1 MIRIFNAYF
10 PTRTLLL
17 VFTEALVAF
26 CALIG
31 ATYVLYGGDST
42 LLLFYENGLLRIGI
56 VCAICVLCIY
66 YYDLY
71 NSLIISSTREVV
83 TKLVQVV
90 GTTCIILAVLY
101 YLYPAIQIRTG
112 LFVPAVLFMG
122 ICLIGWRRIFAI
134 VNRSQRLAER
144 AVILGD
150 GPLVL
155 PLAKEIENRPELGFR
170 VVGFVGDPNVPMNGL
185 NRLGA
190 IEEIGEVATDRKIE
204 RVIVTMGERR
214 GKLPVEKLLNMKMKG
229 VMIEDGNA
237 FYETL
242 TGKVA
247 LESLRPSQLLFSS
260 GFFASRGMLI
270 TKRLLSVAF
279 SLIALVLTAPIM
291 AVVALAILIDSG
303 RPVLFRQK
311 RVGKDGRIFTLYKFR
326 SMKVAGNVNAAG
338 NGKAQPAKTN
348 DERFTGIGRL
358 MRRLRVDELPQ
369 LYNILKGD
377 MYFVGPRP
385 FMLEEEEQLAL
396 QIPFYKQRWAVK
408 PGVTGWA
415 QINRPYCVTLE
426 DNIEK
431 LSYDL
436 FYVKNMSVGLDML
449 ILFQTAKTIL
459 LRKGSR

>member
-1 MIRIFNAYF
+1 MIRILNAYF
-10 PTRTLLL
+10 PARTLLL
-17 VFTEALVAF
+17 VFTETLVAF

-31 ATYVLYGGDST
+31 TTYVFYGQDSSI
-42 LLLFYENGLLRIGI
+42 LLFYENGLLRIAI
-56 VCAICVLCIY
+56 VCAICMVCIY

-71 NSLIISSTREVV
+71 NSLVISSAREVV

-122 ICLIGWRRIFAI
+122 ICLIGWRRVFAF
-134 VNRSQRLAER
+134 VNRSERFAER

-155 PLAKEIENRPELGFR
+155 PLAHEIASRPELGFR
-170 VVGFVGDPNVPMNGL
+170 VVGFVGDPTVSVNGL
-185 NRLGA
+185 ARLGS
-190 IEEIGEVATDRKIE
+190 IDEIAEVAAGRKIE
-204 RVIVTMGERR
+204 RVIVTMGDRR
-214 GKLPVEKLLNMKMKG
+214 GKLPVERLLNMKMGG

-270 TKRLLSVAF
+270 TKRLASFVL
-279 SLIALVLTAPIM
+279 SLICILLTFPVM
-291 AVVALAILIDSG
+291 AAVAIAIWLDSG
-303 RPVLFRQK
+303 KPVLFRQR
-311 RVGKDGRIFTLYKFR
+311 RVGKDGQIFTLYKFR
-326 SMKVAGNVNAAG
+326 SMKLEGNVNAAG
-338 NGKAQPAKTN
+338 NGKAQPATAN
-348 DERFTGIGRL
+348 DERFTRIGRWI
-358 MRRLRVDELPQ
+358 RRLRVDELPQ

-396 QIPFYKQRWAVK
+396 QIPFYKQRWSVK

-415 QINRPYCVTLE
+415 QINRPYCVSLE

-436 FYVKNMSVGLDML
+436 FYVKNMSVGLDLL
-449 ILFQTAKTIL
+449 ILFQTAKTLL
-459 LRKGSR
+459 LRRGSR

>member
-1 MIRIFNAYF
+1 MIRILNAYF
-10 PTRTLLL
+10 PARTLLL
-17 VFTEALVAF
+17 VFTETLVAF

-31 ATYVLYGGDST
+31 TTYVFYGQDSSI
-42 LLLFYENGLLRIGI
+42 LLFYENGLLRIAI
-56 VCAICVLCIY
+56 VCAICMVCIY

-71 NSLIISSTREVV
+71 NSLVISSAREVV

-122 ICLIGWRRIFAI
+122 ICLIGWRRVFAF
-134 VNRSQRLAER
+134 VNRSERFAER

-155 PLAKEIENRPELGFR
+155 PLAHEIASRPELGFR
-170 VVGFVGDPNVPMNGL
+170 VVGFVGDPNVSTDGL
-185 NRLGA
+185 ARLGS
-190 IEEIGEVATDRKIE
+190 IDEIADVAAGRKID
-204 RVIVTMGERR
+204 RVIVTMGDRR
-214 GKLPVEKLLNMKMKG
+214 GKLPVERLLNMKMGG

-260 GFFASRGMLI
+260 GFFASRGTLI
-270 TKRLLSVAF
+270 TKRLGSFVL
-279 SLIALVLTAPIM
+279 SLICIALTLPVM
-291 AVVALAILIDSG
+291 AAVAVAIWLDSG
-303 RPVLFRQK
+303 KPILFRQR
-311 RVGKDGRIFTLYKFR
+311 RVGKDGEIFTLFKFR
-326 SMKVAGNVNAAG
+326 SMKVEGNANADG
-338 NGKAQPAKTN
+338 NGKAQPATAN
-348 DERFTGIGRL
+348 DERFTRIGRWI
-358 MRRLRVDELPQ
+358 RRLRVDELPQ

-396 QIPFYKQRWAVK
+396 QIPFYKQRWSVK

-415 QINRPYCVTLE
+415 QINRPYCVSLE

-449 ILFQTAKTIL
+449 ILFQTAKTLL
-459 LRKGSR
+459 LRRGSR

>member
-1 MIRIFNAYF
+1 MIRILNAYF
-10 PTRTLLL
+10 PARTLLL
-17 VFTEALVAF
+17 VFTETLVAF
-26 CALIG
+26 CALVG
-31 ATYVLYGGDST
+31 TTYVLYGQDST
-42 LLLFYENGLLRIGI
+42 ILLFYENGLLRIAI
-56 VCAICVLCIY
+56 VCAICMVCIY

-71 NSLIISSTREVV
+71 NSLVISSGREVA

-101 YLYPAIQIRTG
+101 YLYPPIQIRTG

-122 ICLIGWRRIFAI
+122 ICLIGWRRVFAF
-134 VNRSQRLAER
+134 VNRSERFAER

-155 PLAKEIENRPELGFR
+155 PLANEIAGRSELGFR
-170 VVGFVGDPNVPMNGL
+170 VVGFVGDPNVSVDGL
-185 NRLGA
+185 ARLGS
-190 IEEIGEVATDRKIE
+190 IEEISEVAAARKID
-204 RVIVTMGERR
+204 RVIVTMGDRR
-214 GKLPVEKLLNMKMKG
+214 GKLPVERLLNMKMGG

-247 LESLRPSQLLFSS
+247 LESLRPSQLLFST

-270 TKRLLSVAF
+270 TKRLASFVL
-279 SLIALVLTAPIM
+279 SLICIVLTLPVM
-291 AVVALAILIDSG
+291 AVVSLAIWLDSG
-303 RPVLFRQK
+303 KPILFRQR
-311 RVGKDGRIFTLYKFR
+311 RVGKDGQIFTLYKFR
-326 SMKVAGNVNAAG
+326 SMKVEGNVNAAG
-338 NGKAQPAKTN
+338 NGKVQQATAN
-348 DERFTGIGRL
+348 DERFTRIGRWI
-358 MRRLRVDELPQ
+358 RRLRVDELPQ

-377 MYFVGPRP
+377 MHFVGPRP

-396 QIPFYKQRWAVK
+396 QIPFYKQRWSVK

-436 FYVKNMSVGLDML
+436 FYIKNMSVGLDML
-449 ILFQTAKTIL
+449 ILFQTAKTLL
-459 LRKGSR
+459 LRRGSR

>member
-17 VFTEALVAF
+17 VFTETVVAF

-42 LLLFYENGLLRIGI
+42 ILLFYENGVLRIGI

-71 NSLIISSTREVV
+71 NSLVISSTREVV

-122 ICLIGWRRIFAI
+122 ICLIGWRRVFAI

-144 AVILGD
+144 AIILGD

-155 PLAKEIENRPELGFR
+155 PLSKEIENRPELGFR
-170 VVGFVGDPNVPMNGL
+170 VVGFVGDPNVSMNGL
-185 NRLGA
+185 SRLGA
-190 IEEIGEVATDRKIE
+190 IDEIGEVAAERKIE
-204 RVIVTMGERR
+204 RIIVTMGERR

-247 LESLRPSQLLFSS
+247 LESLRPSQLLFST

-270 TKRLLSVAF
+270 TKRLLSVAL
-279 SLIALVLTAPIM
+279 SLVALVITAPVM
-291 AVVALAILIDSG
+291 LVVALAILIDSG

-326 SMKVAGNVNAAG
+326 SMKIEGNVNAAG
-338 NGKAQPAKTN
+338 NGKAQPAKSN
-348 DERFTGIGRL
+348 DERFTRTGR
-358 MRRLRVDELPQ
+358 MIRRLRVDELPQ

-385 FMLEEEEQLAL
+385 FMLEEEEQLSL

-426 DNIEK
+426 DNLEK

-449 ILFQTAKTIL
+449 ILFQTAKTLL
-459 LRKGSR
+459 LRRGSR

>member
-10 PTRTLLL
+10 PARTLIL
-17 VFTEALVAF
+17 VFTETLVAF
-26 CALIG
+26 CALVG
-31 ATYVLYGGDST
+31 ATYVLYGSDST
-42 LLLFYENGLLRIGI
+42 LLLFYENGLIRIGI

-71 NSLIISSTREVV
+71 NSLVISSTREVV

-90 GTTCIILAVLY
+90 GTTCIILAVIY
-101 YLYPAIQIRTG
+101 YLYPTIQIRTG

-122 ICLIGWRRIFAI
+122 VCLIGWRRVFA
-134 VNRSQRLAER
+134 VFNRSARLAER

-170 VVGFVGDPNVPMNGL
+170 VLGFVGDAHGSVNGL
-185 NRLGA
+185 SRLGT
-190 IEEIGEVATDRKIE
+190 IDEVADVAADRRID
-204 RVIVTMGERR
+204 RIIVTMGERR

-247 LESLRPSQLLFSS
+247 LESLRPSQLLFST

-270 TKRLLSVAF
+270 TKRLLSIAM
-279 SLIALVLTAPIM
+279 SMIALVITAPIM
-291 AVVALAILIDSG
+291 VIVALAIWMDS
-303 RPVLFRQK
+303 RSPVLFRQK

-326 SMKVAGNVNAAG
+326 SMKIEGNVNAAG
-338 NGKAQPAKTN
+338 NGKAQPATSN
-348 DERFTGIGRL
+348 DERFTRVGRL
-358 MRRLRVDELPQ
+358 IRRLRVDELPQ
-369 LYNILKGD
+369 LYNIFKGD

-396 QIPFYKQRWAVK
+396 QIPFYKQRWTVK

-426 DNIEK
+426 DNKEK

-449 ILFQTAKTIL
+449 ILFQTAKTLL
-459 LRKGSR
+459 LRRGSR